1 MIAAK
6 HALCLLSVTAVFS
19 AGVQPAKAQPA
30 TAQTGSLV
38 TTDSAVFVER
48 VDRHNGR
55 RLEPAS
61 MLARGD
67 RVVTVVT
74 WKRMRGT
81 GGFMLTNPLPAR
93 LAYQRSA
100 SDMQEVSVDGGRTWG
115 RLETMRVDGHAATPE
130 DVTHVRW
137 RIPASYAAL
146 GQGRIAYA
154 GVVR

>member
-1 MIAAK
+1 MVTTKRILCTLALTAAACTGS
-6 HALCLLSVTAVFS
+6 ALS
-19 AGVQPAKAQPA
+19 AEARCNSAIA
-30 TAQTGSLV
+30 TA
-38 TTDSAVFVER
+38 SAVFVER
-48 VDRHNGR
+48 VDALNGR

-74 WKRMRGT
+74 WRRMRGT
-81 GGFMLTNPLPAR
+81 GGFVLTNPLPAR

-100 SDMQEVSVDGGRTWG
+100 SDMQEVSVDGGRSWG
-115 RLETMRVDGHAATPE
+115 RLEAMRVDGRQATPE

>member
-1 MIAAK
+1 MDTTKRI
-6 HALCLLSVTAVFS
+6 LCTITAV
-19 AGVQPAKAQPA
+19 AACCGTALPVQAQSRSSV
-30 TAQTGSLV
+30 Q
-38 TTDSAVFVER
+38 TDSTVFVER
-48 VDRHNGR
+48 IDARNGR

-61 MLARGD
+61 LLVRGD

-74 WKRMRGT
+74 WTRMHGT

-100 SDMQEVSVDGGRTWG
+100 SEMQEVSVDGGRSWG
-115 RLETMRVDGHAATPE
+115 QLEAMRVDGRQAMPQ

-146 GQGRIAYA
+146 GQGRIAYS

>member
-1 MIAAK
+1 METARRIFCTITAA
-6 HALCLLSVTAVFS
+6 AACCGTTLPAQAQSRSSV
-19 AGVQPAKAQPA
+19 Q
-30 TAQTGSLV
+30 
-38 TTDSAVFVER
+38 TDSTVFVER
-48 VDRHNGR
+48 VDAHNGR
-55 RLEPAS
+55 RLEPANI
-61 MLARGD
+61 LVRGD
-67 RVVTVVT
+67 RVVTIVT

-100 SDMQEVSVDGGRTWG
+100 SEMQDVSVDGGRTWG
-115 RLETMRVDGHAATPE
+115 RLEAMRVGARPAMPE

-146 GQGRIAYA
+146 GQGRIAYS

>member
-1 MIAAK
+1 MDTAKRILCTITAMTACCGAA
-6 HALCLLSVTAVFS
+6 L
-19 AGVQPAKAQPA
+19 PAQAQAQPSV
-30 TAQTGSLV
+30 Q
-38 TTDSAVFVER
+38 TDSAVFVER
-48 VDRHNGR
+48 IDARNGR

-61 MLARGD
+61 MLVRGD

-81 GGFMLTNPLPAR
+81 GSFMLTNPLPAR

-100 SDMQEVSVDGGRTWG
+100 SEMQEVSVDGGRTWG
-115 RLETMRVDGHAATPE
+115 RLEAIRIDGRQAMPE

-146 GQGRIAYA
+146 GQGRIAYS